1 MNKTVVIATL
11 ILLVAVLSSCGEKH
25 VLGKMHGVWRLNKYV
40 VNNQDK
46 TAEFKE
52 RKPNFGWSFDEDN
65 VFSQWWNMEYDST
78 VITVDSIFDTDTV
91 FVRTDTT
98 WGTVPAIG
106 IEGITGTWQLING
119 NRYLQT
125 RDDSTGVNQYKIVES
140 KAASLHLFKG
150 NENFYLTQD

>member
-1 MNKTVVIATL
+1 MNKTVVIATF
-11 ILLVAVLSSCGEKH
+11 ILLVAALSSCGEKH
-25 VLGKMHGVWRLNKYV
+25 VLGKMQGVWRLNKYV

-52 RKPNFGWSFDEDN
+52 AKPNFGWSFADDKTYSKWWD
-65 VFSQWWNMEYDST
+65 SQYDST
-78 VITVDSIFDTDTV
+78 IVTVDSIFDTDTV

-98 WGTVPAIG
+98 WTIVQVPTIVG
-106 IEGITGTWQLING
+106 LSGTWQLING

-140 KAASLHLFKG
+140 KASSLHLFKG
-150 NENFYLTQD
+150 NEDLYLTQD